1 MTHEQAIRK
10 ARRAVGLPKF
20 ERECRCTM
28 FGAREMKAYKVPGTR
43 EAGQYE
49 MLRYRMADLVKEYTK

>member
-1 MTHEQAIRK
+1 MTHEQAILK

-28 FGAREMKAYKVPGTR
+28 FGSRKMKAYRVPGTS
-43 EAGQYE
+43 EAGQYN
-49 MLRYRMADLVKEYTK
+49 MLRLRVADLVKEYTK